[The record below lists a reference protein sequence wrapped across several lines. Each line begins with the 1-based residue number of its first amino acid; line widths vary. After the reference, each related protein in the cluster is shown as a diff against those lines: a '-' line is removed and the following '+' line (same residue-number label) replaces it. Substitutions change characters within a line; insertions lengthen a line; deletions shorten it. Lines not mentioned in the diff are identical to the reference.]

1 MSFTFTPIK
10 TRIILPPKDEIWDVL
25 DTLPLLCEKDIL
37 FITSKILAIHQGR
50 CVPCDGVDKNDLIK
64 QEATYHLPYTH
75 PEGFSVNLTIT
86 DNTLIA
92 AAGIDASNANNHY
105 ILWPKKVDA
114 LCKEIRSYLCR
125 KNKIKQLGIV
135 STDSHT
141 TPLRYGVMGMT
152 TGLFGIEPLKDY
164 RGKEDLFNRKM
175 HLTQVNQIDA
185 LSAMAV
191 LLMGETN
198 ECTPIV
204 LLRGY
209 DKIEFNENASMD
221 TFKVPPEID
230 LYTPLLSPILKHK
243 TKGL

>member
-1 MSFTFTPIK
+1 
-10 TRIILPPKDEIWDVL
+10 
-25 DTLPLLCEKDIL
+25 
-37 FITSKILAIHQGR
+37 
-50 CVPCDGVDKNDLIK
+50 
-64 QEATYHLPYTH
+64 
-75 PEGFSVNLTIT
+75 
-86 DNTLIA
+86 
-92 AAGIDASNANNHY
+92 
-105 ILWPKKVDA
+105 
-114 LCKEIRSYLCR
+114 
-125 KNKIKQLGIV
+125 
-135 STDSHT
+135 
-141 TPLRYGVMGMT
+141 MGMT
-152 TGLFGIEPLKDY
+152 TGLSGIEPLKDY

-175 HLTQVNQIDA
+175 HITQVNQIDA